1 MAGEVKVDLGG
12 VSLECEYDQ
21 NTLSELMICAFKNNS
36 HILVHVFRGVALEFM
51 VHLNSMVQS
60 VEQSCSA
67 LEKRVRGCS
76 PIPASSTS
84 SNNLTP
90 FY

>member
-1 MAGEVKVDLGG
+1 MR
-12 VSLECEYDQ
+12 SLECEYDQ
-21 NTLSELMICAFKNNS
+21 NTLSELMICAFKSNS

-51 VHLNSMVQS
+51 VHLNAMAQS
-60 VEQSCSA
+60 VEQSCSSLGA
-67 LEKRVRGCS
+67 KERVRGC
-76 PIPASSTS
+76 IPTSVSSTS